1 MTAVDSRTIPIGA
14 AFDRMPFTRRHV
26 LIALAL
32 FIAFVI
38 ESWEQLALVYVS
50 GDLGT
55 AFGIDEAG
63 VGVVLSAV
71 AFGMIPGVLVWGPV
85 ADRVGRK
92 PVAFWSLLAYGV
104 IALASAFAP
113 NMTVLVTLRVASGL
127 ALAGVYTITFPYF
140 LELLPTRSRGRA
152 AVYLSIGWPIGM
164 LAAIGASM
172 TLGGLGWHVV
182 VIASAAAGLWAFAI
196 RAWVPESPY
205 WLAARGRQEEARAVL
220 RALNSPDSEATF
232 SLPPLRGGGLGRPG
246 AVAFPRRSGRCA
258 PDAPQSR
265 RRRSLATVASERVGR
280 PLDLFRGGLAR
291 ITVVMLLLNFVFNW
305 GYWGLQTWLPTLLQ
319 QKGLTLSASLGFAAL
334 SALMM
339 IPGYVSASLLTGR
352 FGRKKVFLVY
362 VVAALLGG
370 LWFATASSTTGLYLG
385 NFVLSFFSL
394 GAWGVWNTW
403 NGEFYPTALRGTGYS
418 WATAAQ
424 LVATTVAP
432 SAVGALLAHATGFT
446 ATMLIINA
454 FMVATALLA
463 VPLPETEGRELE

>member
-164 LAAIGASM
+164 LAAIGAST

-220 RALNSPDSEATF
+220 RTLSSPDAEASF
-232 SLPPLRGGGLGRPG
+232 
-246 AVAFPRRSGRCA
+246 
-258 PDAPQSR
+258 
-265 RRRSLATVASERVGR
+265 TVASERVGR

>member
-1 MTAVDSRTIPIGA
+1 MTAIESRTLPIGA

-38 ESWEQLALVYVS
+38 ESWEQLALIYVS
-50 GDLGT
+50 GDLGG

-63 VGVVLSAV
+63 IGVVLSAV

-85 ADRVGRK
+85 ADRIGRK
-92 PVAFWSLLAYGV
+92 PASFWSLLAYGV
-104 IALASAFAP
+104 IAAASAFAP
-113 NMTVLVTLRVASGL
+113 NMATLVTLRVLAGL
-127 ALAGVYTITFPYF
+127 ALAGIYTITFPYF
-140 LELLPTRSRGRA
+140 LELLPTRQRGKA
-152 AVYLSIGWPIGM
+152 AVYLSIGWPIGI
-164 LAAIGASM
+164 LAAIAASVL
-172 TLGGLGWHVV
+172 LGGLGWHVV
-182 VIASAAAGLWAFAI
+182 VLASAAAGLWAFAI
-196 RAWVPESPY
+196 KAWVPESPY
-205 WLAARGRQEEARAVL
+205 WLVARERQDEARAVL
-220 RALNSPDSEATF
+220 RELGSKDAEAKFTI
-232 SLPPLRGGGLGRPG
+232 
-246 AVAFPRRSGRCA
+246 AH
-258 PDAPQSR
+258 
-265 RRRSLATVASERVGR
+265 ERVGN
-280 PLDLFRGGLAR
+280 PLDLFRGRLAK
-291 ITVVMLLLNFVFNW
+291 ITIVMLALNFVFNW

-319 QKGLTLSASLGFAAL
+319 QKGLSLSASLGFAAL

-362 VVAALLGG
+362 VVAAVLGG
-370 LWFATASSTTGLYLG
+370 LWFAMAGSTWQLYAG

-446 ATMLIINA
+446 ATMLVINA

-463 VPLPETEGRELE
+463 MPLPETEGRELE

>member
-1 MTAVDSRTIPIGA
+1 MTAIDSGTMPIGQ

-50 GDLGT
+50 GDLG
-55 AFGIDEAG
+55 AELGIDEAG
-63 VGVVLSAV
+63 VGLVLSAV

-85 ADRVGRK
+85 ADRLGRR
-92 PVAFWSLLAYGV
+92 PTAFWSLLAYGIV
-104 IALASAFAP
+104 ALASAFAP
-113 NMTVLVTLRVASGL
+113 NAEVLVALRVVSGL
-127 ALAGVYTITFPYF
+127 ALAGVYTITFPFF
-140 LELLPTRSRGRA
+140 LELLPTRHRGRA

-164 LAAIGASM
+164 LAAIGASV
-172 TLGGLGWHVV
+172 TLGDLGWHVV
-182 VIASAAAGLWAFAI
+182 VVASAAAGLWAFAI

-205 WLAARGRQEEARAVL
+205 WLAGRGRQEEARAVL
-220 RALNSPDSEATF
+220 RSLGSPDAQATF
-232 SLPPLRGGGLGRPG
+232 
-246 AVAFPRRSGRCA
+246 
-258 PDAPQSR
+258 
-265 RRRSLATVASERVGR
+265 TVARGRAGR
-280 PLDLFRGGLAR
+280 PLDLFKGGLAR

-319 QKGLTLSASLGFAAL
+319 EKGLTLSASLGFAAL
-334 SALMM
+334 SALLM
-339 IPGYVSASLLTGR
+339 IPGYVSASFLTGR

-362 VVAALLGG
+362 VVAAALGG
-370 LWFATASSTTGLYLG
+370 LWFATADSMTGLYLG

-432 SAVGALLAHATGFT
+432 SAVGALLANATGFT

>member
-1 MTAVDSRTIPIGA
+1 MTAIDSGTMPIGQ

-50 GDLGT
+50 GDLG
-55 AFGIDEAG
+55 AELGIDEAG

-85 ADRVGRK
+85 ADRLGRR
-92 PVAFWSLLAYGV
+92 PTAFWSLLAYGIV
-104 IALASAFAP
+104 ALASAFAP
-113 NMTVLVTLRVASGL
+113 NAAVLVGLRVASGL
-127 ALAGVYTITFPYF
+127 ALAGVYTITFPFF
-140 LELLPTRSRGRA
+140 LELLPTRHRGRA

-164 LAAIGASM
+164 LAAIGASV
-172 TLGGLGWHVV
+172 TLGDLGWHVV

-205 WLAARGRQEEARAVL
+205 WLAGQGRQEEARAVL
-220 RALNSPDSEATF
+220 RTLGSPDAEATF
-232 SLPPLRGGGLGRPG
+232 
-246 AVAFPRRSGRCA
+246 
-258 PDAPQSR
+258 
-265 RRRSLATVASERVGR
+265 TVARGRAGR
-280 PLDLFRGGLAR
+280 PLDLFKGGLAR
-291 ITVVMLLLNFVFNW
+291 ITVVMLALNFVFNW

-319 QKGLTLSASLGFAAL
+319 EKGLTLSASLGFAAL

-352 FGRKKVFLVY
+352 FGRKKVFLMY
-362 VVAALLGG
+362 VVAAALGG
-370 LWFATASSTTGLYLG
+370 LWFATAESMTGLYLG

-432 SAVGALLAHATGFT
+432 SAVGALLANATGFT

-454 FMVATALLA
+454 FMVVTALLA

>member
-26 LIALAL
+26 LVALAL

-85 ADRVGRK
+85 ADRAGRK

-113 NMTVLVTLRVASGL
+113 NLAVLVTLRVASGL

-164 LAAIGASM
+164 LAAIGAST

-220 RALNSPDSEATF
+220 RALNSPDAEATF
-232 SLPPLRGGGLGRPG
+232 
-246 AVAFPRRSGRCA
+246 
-258 PDAPQSR
+258 
-265 RRRSLATVASERVGR
+265 TVASERVGR

-362 VVAALLGG
+362 VVMAVLGG
-370 LWFATASSTTGLYLG
+370 LWFATATSTTGLYLG

-446 ATMLIINA
+446 ATMLVINA

>member
-1 MTAVDSRTIPIGA
+1 MTATQARALPIGA

-32 FIAFVI
+32 FVAFVI

-50 GDLGT
+50 GDLG
-55 AFGIDEAG
+55 AQLGIGEAG
-63 VGVVLSAV
+63 IGVVLSAV

-85 ADRVGRK
+85 ADRIGRR
-92 PVAFWSLLAYGV
+92 PTAFWSLLAYGV
-104 IALASAFAP
+104 LALASAFA
-113 NMTVLVTLRVASGL
+113 TSAEALVALRVASGL
-127 ALAGVYTITFPYF
+127 ALAGVYTITFPFF
-140 LELLPTRSRGRA
+140 LELLPTRHRGRA

-164 LAAIGASM
+164 LAAIGASVL
-172 TLGGLGWHVV
+172 LGDLGWHVV
-182 VIASAAAGLWAFAI
+182 VIASAVAGLWAFAV

-220 RALNSPDSEATF
+220 RELGSPDADATF
-232 SLPPLRGGGLGRPG
+232 
-246 AVAFPRRSGRCA
+246 
-258 PDAPQSR
+258 
-265 RRRSLATVASERVGR
+265 TVASERVGR
-280 PLDLFRGGLAR
+280 PLDLFKGGLGR
-291 ITVVMLLLNFVFNW
+291 ITLVMLALNFVFNW

-319 QKGLTLSASLGFAAL
+319 ERGLTLSASLGFAAL

-339 IPGYVSASLLTGR
+339 IPGYVSASWLTGR
-352 FGRKKVFLVY
+352 YGRKKVFLVY
-362 VVAALLGG
+362 VVAAALGG

-432 SAVGALLAHATGFT
+432 SAVGALLAGATGFT
-446 ATMLIINA
+446 VTMLIINA

-463 VPLPETEGRELE
+463 LPLPETEGRELE

>member
-1 MTAVDSRTIPIGA
+1 MTAIDSGTMPIGQ

-50 GDLGT
+50 GDLG
-55 AFGIDEAG
+55 AELGIDEAG
-63 VGVVLSAV
+63 VGLVLSAV

-85 ADRVGRK
+85 ADRLGRR
-92 PVAFWSLLAYGV
+92 PTAFWSLLAYGIV
-104 IALASAFAP
+104 ALASAFAP
-113 NMTVLVTLRVASGL
+113 NAEVLVALRVVSGL
-127 ALAGVYTITFPYF
+127 ALAGVYTITFPFF
-140 LELLPTRSRGRA
+140 LELLPTRHRGRA

-164 LAAIGASM
+164 LAAIGASV
-172 TLGGLGWHVV
+172 TLGDLGWHVV
-182 VIASAAAGLWAFAI
+182 VVASAAAGLWAFAI

-205 WLAARGRQEEARAVL
+205 WLAGRGRQEEARAVL
-220 RALNSPDSEATF
+220 RSLGSPDAGATF
-232 SLPPLRGGGLGRPG
+232 
-246 AVAFPRRSGRCA
+246 
-258 PDAPQSR
+258 
-265 RRRSLATVASERVGR
+265 TVARGRAGR
-280 PLDLFRGGLAR
+280 PLDLFKGGLAR

-319 QKGLTLSASLGFAAL
+319 EKGLTLSASLGFAAL

-339 IPGYVSASLLTGR
+339 IPGYVSASFLTGR

-362 VVAALLGG
+362 VVAAALGG
-370 LWFATASSTTGLYLG
+370 LWFATADSMTGLYLG

-432 SAVGALLAHATGFT
+432 SAVGALLANATGFT

>member
-1 MTAVDSRTIPIGA
+1 MTATDARTLPIGA
-14 AFDRMPFTRRHV
+14 AFDRMPFSRRHV

-50 GDLGT
+50 GDLGP

-63 VGVVLSAV
+63 VGIVLSAV
-71 AFGMIPGVLVWGPV
+71 AFGMIPGVLVWGPL
-85 ADRVGRK
+85 ADRIGRK
-92 PVAFWSLLAYGV
+92 PTAFWSLLAYGV

-113 NMTVLVTLRVASGL
+113 NLATLVGLRVASGL
-127 ALAGVYTITFPYF
+127 ALAGVYTITFPFF
-140 LELLPTRSRGRA
+140 LELLPTRHRGRA

-164 LAAIGASM
+164 LAAIAASV
-172 TLGGLGWHVV
+172 TLGDLGWHVV

-205 WLAARGRQEEARAVL
+205 WLAAQGRQDEARAVL
-220 RALNSPDSEATF
+220 RELGSPDAEATF
-232 SLPPLRGGGLGRPG
+232 
-246 AVAFPRRSGRCA
+246 
-258 PDAPQSR
+258 
-265 RRRSLATVASERVGR
+265 TVASASARAGNPMDLLRGR
-280 PLDLFRGGLAR
+280 LAR
-291 ITVVMLLLNFVFNW
+291 ITVLMLALNFVFNW

-319 QKGLTLSASLGFAAL
+319 AKGLSLSASLGFAAL

-352 FGRKKVFLVY
+352 FGRKKVFLFY
-362 VVAALLGG
+362 VVAAVLGG
-370 LWFATASSTTGLYLG
+370 LWFATASSLTGLYLG

-418 WATAAQ
+418 WATASQ

-446 ATMLIINA
+446 ATMLVINA

-463 VPLPETEGRELE
+463 MPLPETEGRELE

>member
-85 ADRVGRK
+85 ADRAGRK

-113 NMTVLVTLRVASGL
+113 NMAVLVTLRVASGL

-164 LAAIGASM
+164 LAAIGAST

-220 RALNSPDSEATF
+220 RALNSPDAEATF
-232 SLPPLRGGGLGRPG
+232 
-246 AVAFPRRSGRCA
+246 
-258 PDAPQSR
+258 
-265 RRRSLATVASERVGR
+265 TVASERVGR
-280 PLDLFRGGLAR
+280 PLDLFRGGLSR

-319 QKGLTLSASLGFAAL
+319 QKGLTLLASLGFAAL

-362 VVAALLGG
+362 VVAAVLGG

>member
-1 MTAVDSRTIPIGA
+1 MTATETRTLPIGD

-32 FIAFVI
+32 FVAFVI
-38 ESWEQLALVYVS
+38 ESWEQLALIYVS
-50 GDLGT
+50 ADLGT
-55 AFGIDEAG
+55 AFGLDEG
-63 VGVVLSAV
+63 GIGLVLSAV
-71 AFGMIPGVLVWGPV
+71 AFGMIPGALIWGPV
-85 ADRVGRK
+85 ADRIGRR
-92 PVAFWSLLAYGV
+92 PACVWSLAAYGV

-113 NMTVLVTLRVASGL
+113 NAETLVALRVASGL
-127 ALAGVYTITFPYF
+127 ALAGVYTVTFPYF

-164 LAAIGASM
+164 LAAIGASVW
-172 TLGGLGWHVV
+172 LGDLGWHVV
-182 VIASAAAGLWAFAI
+182 VIASAVAGLWAFAI

-205 WLAARGRQEEARAVL
+205 WLAARGRQDEARAVL
-220 RALNSPDSEATF
+220 RRLGSPDAD
-232 SLPPLRGGGLGRPG
+232 
-246 AVAFPRRSGRCA
+246 AVF
-258 PDAPQSR
+258 
-265 RRRSLATVASERVGR
+265 TVATERAGH
-280 PLDLFRGGLAR
+280 PLDLLRGRLRR
-291 ITVVMLLLNFVFNW
+291 ITVLMLLLNFAFNW

-319 QKGLTLSASLGFAAL
+319 EKGLSMDASLGFAAL

-362 VVAALLGG
+362 VVAAALGG
-370 LWFATASSTTGLYLG
+370 LGFATASTMTGLYVG

-418 WATAAQ
+418 WATASQ

-432 SAVGALLAHATGFT
+432 SAVGMLLAHATGFT
-446 ATMLIINA
+446 ATMLVINA
-454 FMVATALLA
+454 FMVVTALLA
-463 VPLPETEGRELE
+463 VPLPETEGRGLE

>member
-1 MTAVDSRTIPIGA
+1 MTAVDSRTLPIGA

-50 GDLGT
+50 GDLG
-55 AFGIDEAG
+55 ASFGIDESGIGIA
-63 VGVVLSAV
+63 LSAV
-71 AFGMIPGVLVWGPV
+71 ALGMIPGVLVWGPV

-92 PVAFWSLLAYGV
+92 PTAFWSLLAYGV
-104 IALASAFAP
+104 IAFASAFSP
-113 NMTVLVTLRVASGL
+113 NLPVLVALRVASGL

-140 LELLPTRSRGRA
+140 LELLPTKHRGRA

-164 LAAIGASM
+164 LAAIGASV
-172 TLGGLGWHVV
+172 TLGELGWHVV
-182 VIASAAAGLWAFAI
+182 LIASAAAGLWAFAI

-220 RALNSPDSEATF
+220 RELRSPDAEARF
-232 SLPPLRGGGLGRPG
+232 
-246 AVAFPRRSGRCA
+246 
-258 PDAPQSR
+258 
-265 RRRSLATVASERVGR
+265 TVVSERVGR
-280 PLDLFRGGLAR
+280 PLDLFHGPLAR
-291 ITVVMLLLNFVFNW
+291 VTVVMLALNFVFNW

-319 QKGLTLSASLGFAAL
+319 SKGLTLSASLGFAAL

-352 FGRKKVFLVY
+352 FGRKKVFVVY
-362 VVAALLGG
+362 VVAAALGG
-370 LWFATASSTTGLYLG
+370 LLFATATTLPALYLG

-403 NGEFYPTALRGTGYS
+403 NGELYPTHLRGTGYS

-446 ATMLIINA
+446 PTMLVINA

>member
-1 MTAVDSRTIPIGA
+1 MTAIDSPTLPIGA

-32 FIAFVI
+32 FVAFVI

-55 AFGIDEAG
+55 KLGIDEAG
-63 VGVVLSAV
+63 VGLVLSAV

-85 ADRVGRK
+85 ADRIGRR
-92 PVAFWSLLAYGV
+92 PTAFWSLLAYGV
-104 IALASAFAP
+104 VALASAFAP
-113 NMTVLVTLRVASGL
+113 NAEVLVALRVVSGL
-127 ALAGVYTITFPYF
+127 ALAGVYTITFPFF
-140 LELLPTRSRGRA
+140 LELLPTRHRGRA

-164 LAAIGASM
+164 LAAIGASVA
-172 TLGGLGWHVV
+172 LGDLGWHVV
-182 VIASAAAGLWAFAI
+182 VVASAVAGLWAFAI

-220 RALNSPDSEATF
+220 RTLGSPDAEATF
-232 SLPPLRGGGLGRPG
+232 
-246 AVAFPRRSGRCA
+246 
-258 PDAPQSR
+258 
-265 RRRSLATVASERVGR
+265 TVATHRVGR

-291 ITVVMLLLNFVFNW
+291 ITLVMLALNFVFNW

-319 QKGLTLSASLGFAAL
+319 ERGLTLSASLGFAAL

-339 IPGYVSASLLTGR
+339 IPGYVCASLLTGR
-352 FGRKKVFLVY
+352 FGRKRVFLVF
-362 VVAALLGG
+362 VVAAALGG
-370 LWFATASSTTGLYLG
+370 LWFATAESSFGLYAG
-385 NFVLSFFSL
+385 NFVLAFFSM

-432 SAVGALLAHATGFT
+432 SAVGALLANATGFT
-446 ATMLIINA
+446 ATMLVINA

>member
-1 MTAVDSRTIPIGA
+1 MTATSARTLPIGA

-32 FIAFVI
+32 FVAFVI
-38 ESWEQLALVYVS
+38 ESWEQLALIYVA
-50 GDLGT
+50 GDLGG

-63 VGVVLSAV
+63 IGIVLSAV
-71 AFGMIPGVLVWGPV
+71 AFGMIPGVLIWGPV

-92 PVAFWSLLAYGV
+92 PTAFWSLLAYGV
-104 IALASAFAP
+104 IAFASAFAP
-113 NMTVLVTLRVASGL
+113 NLPTLITLRVASGL

-140 LELLPTRSRGRA
+140 LELLPTRHRGRA
-152 AVYLSIGWPIGM
+152 AVYLSIGWPIGI
-164 LAAIGASM
+164 LAAIGASLAFGDM
-172 TLGGLGWHVV
+172 GWHVV
-182 VIASAAAGLWAFAI
+182 IIASAVAGLWAFAI

-205 WLAARGRQEEARAVL
+205 WLAARGRQDEARAVL
-220 RALNSPDSEATF
+220 RRLSSPDADAEFTVAA
-232 SLPPLRGGGLGRPG
+232 RRPG
-246 AVAFPRRSGRCA
+246 N
-258 PDAPQSR
+258 
-265 RRRSLATVASERVGR
+265 
-280 PLDLFRGGLAR
+280 PLDLFRGRLAK
-291 ITVVMLLLNFVFNW
+291 ITVIMLLLNFAFNW

-319 QKGLTLSASLGFAAL
+319 ERGLTLDASLGFAAL

-362 VVAALLGG
+362 VVAAALGG
-370 LWFATASSTTGLYLG
+370 LWFALADSTWELYAG
-385 NFVLSFFSL
+385 NFVLAFFSL

-424 LVATTVAP
+424 LVATTAAP
-432 SAVGALLAHATGFT
+432 SAVGALLAGATGFT
-446 ATMLIINA
+446 TTILIINA
-454 FMVATALLA
+454 FMVVTALLA

>member
-85 ADRVGRK
+85 ADRAGRK

-113 NMTVLVTLRVASGL
+113 NMATLVGLRVASGL

-164 LAAIGASM
+164 LAAIGAST

-220 RALNSPDSEATF
+220 RVLSSPDA
-232 SLPPLRGGGLGRPG
+232 
-246 AVAFPRRSGRCA
+246 
-258 PDAPQSR
+258 DAGF
-265 RRRSLATVASERVGR
+265 TVASERVGR

-370 LWFATASSTTGLYLG
+370 LWFATASTTTGLYLG

>member
-1 MTAVDSRTIPIGA
+1 MTATQARTLPIGA

-32 FIAFVI
+32 FVAFVI

-50 GDLGT
+50 GDLG
-55 AFGIDEAG
+55 AQLGIGEAG
-63 VGVVLSAV
+63 IGVVLSAV

-85 ADRVGRK
+85 ADRIGRR
-92 PVAFWSLLAYGV
+92 PTAFWSLLAYGV
-104 IALASAFAP
+104 LALASAFA
-113 NMTVLVTLRVASGL
+113 TGAEALVALRVASGL
-127 ALAGVYTITFPYF
+127 ALAGVYTITFPFF
-140 LELLPTRSRGRA
+140 LELLPTRHRGRA

-164 LAAIGASM
+164 LAAIGASVL
-172 TLGGLGWHVV
+172 LGDLGWHVV
-182 VIASAAAGLWAFAI
+182 VIASAVAGLWAFAV

-220 RALNSPDSEATF
+220 RELGSPDADATF
-232 SLPPLRGGGLGRPG
+232 
-246 AVAFPRRSGRCA
+246 
-258 PDAPQSR
+258 
-265 RRRSLATVASERVGR
+265 TVASKRVGR
-280 PLDLFRGGLAR
+280 PLDLFKGGLGR
-291 ITVVMLLLNFVFNW
+291 ITLVMLALNFVFNW

-319 QKGLTLSASLGFAAL
+319 ERGLTLSASLGFAAL

-339 IPGYVSASLLTGR
+339 IPGYVSASWLTGR
-352 FGRKKVFLVY
+352 YGRKKVFLVY
-362 VVAALLGG
+362 VVAAALGG

-432 SAVGALLAHATGFT
+432 SAVGALLAGATGFT

-463 VPLPETEGRELE
+463 LPLPETEGRELE

>member
-1 MTAVDSRTIPIGA
+1 MTATDSRTLPIGA

-55 AFGIDEAG
+55 KLGIDEAG

-85 ADRVGRK
+85 ADRIGRR
-92 PVAFWSLLAYGV
+92 PTAFWSLLAYGV

-113 NMTVLVTLRVASGL
+113 NMEVLVALRVASGL
-127 ALAGVYTITFPYF
+127 ALAGVYTITFPLF
-140 LELLPTRSRGRA
+140 LELLPTRHRGRA

-164 LAAIGASM
+164 LAAIGASVS
-172 TLGGLGWHVV
+172 LGDLGWHVV

-220 RALNSPDSEATF
+220 RSLGSPDAEATF
-232 SLPPLRGGGLGRPG
+232 
-246 AVAFPRRSGRCA
+246 
-258 PDAPQSR
+258 
-265 RRRSLATVASERVGR
+265 TVASHRVGR

-319 QKGLTLSASLGFAAL
+319 DRGLTLSASLGFAAL
-334 SALMM
+334 SALLM

-352 FGRKKVFLVY
+352 FGRRKVFLVY
-362 VVAALLGG
+362 VVAAVLGG
-370 LWFATASSTTGLYLG
+370 LWFATAESMVGLYLG
-385 NFVLSFFSL
+385 NFVLAFFSM

-432 SAVGALLAHATGFT
+432 SAVGALLANATGFT

-463 VPLPETEGRELE
+463 LPLPETEGRELE

>member
-1 MTAVDSRTIPIGA
+1 MTAIDSPTLPIGA

-32 FIAFVI
+32 FVAFVI

-50 GDLGT
+50 GDL
-55 AFGIDEAG
+55 AAKLGIDEAG
-63 VGVVLSAV
+63 VGLVLSAV

-85 ADRVGRK
+85 ADRIGRR
-92 PVAFWSLLAYGV
+92 PTAFWSLLAYGV

-113 NMTVLVTLRVASGL
+113 NAEVLVALRVASGL
-127 ALAGVYTITFPYF
+127 ALAGVYTITFPFF
-140 LELLPTRSRGRA
+140 LELLPTRHRGRA

-164 LAAIGASM
+164 LAAIGAS
-172 TLGGLGWHVV
+172 TALGGLGWHVV
-182 VIASAAAGLWAFAI
+182 VVASAVAGLWAFAI

-220 RALNSPDSEATF
+220 RTLGSPDAEATF
-232 SLPPLRGGGLGRPG
+232 
-246 AVAFPRRSGRCA
+246 
-258 PDAPQSR
+258 
-265 RRRSLATVASERVGR
+265 TVAAHRVGR

-291 ITVVMLLLNFVFNW
+291 ITLVMLALNFVFNW

-319 QKGLTLSASLGFAAL
+319 ERGLTLSASLGFAAL

-352 FGRKKVFLVY
+352 FGRKRVFLVY
-362 VVAALLGG
+362 VVAAALGG
-370 LWFATASSTTGLYLG
+370 LWFATAGSSFGLYAG
-385 NFVLSFFSL
+385 NFVLSFFSM

-432 SAVGALLAHATGFT
+432 SAVGALLANATGFT
-446 ATMLIINA
+446 TTMLVINA
-454 FMVATALLA
+454 FMVATALMA